1 MVEVTAEGYKSVS
14 ANETQG
20 AAIRCWRGSQ
30 GDTGNMQ
37 IYSNLYEKNPPKE
50 RQRGEMSL
58 IISSIIQKHVFFI
71 CIRREAD

>member
-58 IISSIIQKHVFFI
+58 IMSSIIQKHAFFI
-71 CIRREAD
+71 CI